1 LGRVRHRF
9 PHWTADDGSAT
20 EDAVM
25 ASLATARRVLMG
37 HDWQDLAE
45 WVRAIDQLADMSD
58 DEIEGLAS
66 LTPEALPN
74 AA

>member
-1 LGRVRHRF
+1 MV
-9 PHWTADDGSAT
+9 
-20 EDAVM
+20 
-25 ASLATARRVLMG
+25 SLATTRRVLMG

-66 LTPEALPN
+66 PTPEALPN

>member
-1 LGRVRHRF
+1 V
-9 PHWTADDGSAT
+9 DDGSAM

-25 ASLATARRVLMG
+25 ASLSTTRRVLME

-66 LTPEALPN
+66 PTPEALQN

>member
-1 LGRVRHRF
+1 M
-9 PHWTADDGSAT
+9 

-25 ASLATARRVLMG
+25 ASLATTRRVLME

-66 LTPEALPN
+66 PTPEALQN

>member
-1 LGRVRHRF
+1 M
-9 PHWTADDGSAT
+9 GSAA

-25 ASLATARRVLMG
+25 ASFATTRRVVIG

-45 WVRAIDQLADMSD
+45 WVRAIDELADMSD

-66 LTPEALPN
+66 ATPKALPN

>member
-1 LGRVRHRF
+1 VFAIVSRTTH
-9 PHWTADDGSAT
+9 DGSAA

-25 ASLATARRVLMG
+25 SSLATTRRVLMG
-37 HDWQDLAE
+37 HDWQNLAE
-45 WVRAIDQLADMSD
+45 WVRAIDELANMSD

-66 LTPEALPN
+66 ATPEALPN